1 MDNGL
6 LHIGH
11 GNYVSKNKVLAIT
24 PCESSP
30 MRRKR
35 MTAEDEGRFI
45 DCTAGKKTRSLLHL
59 TDGFMVG
66 SSVTP
71 EALSER
77 TK

>member
-11 GNYVSKNKVLAIT
+11 GNYVSKNKILAIT
-24 PCESSP
+24 TCESSP

-35 MTAEDEGRFI
+35 LAAEDGERFI
-45 DCTAGKKTRSLLHL
+45 DCTAGKKTRSFLHL
-59 TDGFMVG
+59 TDGFIV
-66 SSVTP
+66 STSTRP